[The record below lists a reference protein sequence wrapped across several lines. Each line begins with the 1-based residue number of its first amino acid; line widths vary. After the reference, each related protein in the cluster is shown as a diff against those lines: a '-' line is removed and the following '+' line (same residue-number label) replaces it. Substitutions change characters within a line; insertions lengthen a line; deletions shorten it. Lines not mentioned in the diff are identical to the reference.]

1 MRTFT
6 IVAILLFIPFSHLLA
21 QQTAS
26 VSGYVSDSQNGE
38 TLIAANVALEG
49 TKKGT
54 STNTSG
60 YYTITNVQ
68 PGAYNLVVSYIG
80 YQSYSQK
87 VSLEPGENLR
97 LDIELT
103 PQGVQMDEIVVE
115 SEVDKEEQRNIG
127 VAQVQTE
134 LIKEVP
140 SVFEADVFRSVQLLP
155 GVKAASDFSSGL
167 YIRGGSPDQTLI
179 LLDRTTV
186 YNPTHFFGF
195 FSTFNPDA
203 VKDVRLYKGG
213 YPAEYGGRLGSVLT
227 IYNKDGNR
235 NEFSGSASVGL
246 LASRFSIEGP
256 FKKGSYML
264 AVRRSTLEPLLAALR
279 QSQDNIPESF
289 YFLDLNGKVNVD
301 ADPNNKFSLAFYS
314 GIDNLLFPF
323 SEDASIKLN
332 YGNQTVSS
340 TWTHIFSN
348 KVFSHFTVT
357 GSRYFNFPSFNIA
370 TTPFERSNNIYD
382 FSVKGDIEYH
392 PNDRHSVSTGIWSG
406 IMTLKVQDTFDG
418 EDTFSSRIQSNYLSV
433 YAQDEWAI
441 TNQLDLTAGLRLNGF
456 SEGNYWKL
464 APRLSLEYRP
474 IEEIRLQAAYG
485 RYNQFLTLISNEA
498 FSGFDTWLTTDN
510 GVQPAYGDQYVLGA
524 KTQPWEGY
532 GIDMELYYRTMED
545 LFDLNPFIPDVA
557 GLDYAELFRFGTGY
571 AYGVE
576 LKFERQIGRL
586 TGFMGYTFSVSR
598 RKYPGFNTPVGK
610 PQNARFFPPKYD
622 RKHDVNLVM
631 NYRLSERWKASAVFN
646 YSTGQAYTKPLGRT
660 LAFDYPTESQPL
672 DVLVIGKVNASRLPA
687 YHRLDVGFTRSGSF
701 FGLGDAQWQFQLINV
716 YSRRNIWF
724 YNYDFDEN
732 PIEREDVTML
742 PILPNISY
750 TVNF

>member
-1 MRTFT
+1 MRTPTF
-6 IVAILLFIPFSHLLA
+6 VAILLLLPSVLLA

-26 VSGYVSDSQNGE
+26 VNGYVTDSENGE

-49 TKKGT
+49 TRKGT

-60 YYTITNVQ
+60 YYTLTDIA
-68 PGAYNLVVSYIG
+68 PGEYTIIVSYIG
-80 YQSYSQK
+80 YQSYAQEIT
-87 VSLEPGENLR
+87 LEANETLR
-97 LDIELT
+97 LDMELP
-103 PQGVQMDEIVVE
+103 PQGVQMEEIIVE
-115 SEVDKEEQRNIG
+115 SEMEKEEQKNIG
-127 VAQVQTE
+127 VSQVQTE

-235 NEFSGSASVGL
+235 NEFSGSTSVGL
-246 LASRFSIEGP
+246 LASRVSVEGP
-256 FKKGSYML
+256 FSKGSYML
-264 AVRRSTLEPLLAALR
+264 AVRRSTLEPVLAILQ

-289 YFLDLNGKVNVD
+289 YFLDLNGKVNID
-301 ADPNNKFSLAFYS
+301 ANPNNKFSLAFYS

-323 SEDASIKLN
+323 AEDANIKLN

-348 KVFSHFTVT
+348 KVFSNFTVT

-370 TTPFERSNNIYD
+370 STPFERSNNIYD
-382 FSVKGDIEYH
+382 FSVKGDIEYQ
-392 PNDRHSVSTGIWSG
+392 PTDRHSISTGFWSG
-406 IMTLKVQDTFDG
+406 NMTLKVQDTFDG
-418 EDTFSSRIQSNYLSV
+418 EDTFSSRIQSQYVSL
-433 YAQDEWAI
+433 YAQDEWDI
-441 TNQLDLTAGLRLNGF
+441 SEQVQLTAGLRFNGF
-456 SEGNYWKL
+456 SEGGYWKL
-464 APRLSLEYRP
+464 APRASIEYQP
-474 IEEIRLQAAYG
+474 IDEIRLQAAYG

-498 FSGFDTWLTTDN
+498 FSGFDTWLTTDK
-510 GVQPAYGDQYVLGA
+510 GVEPAYGDQYVLGA
-524 KTQPWEGY
+524 KTLPWEGY
-532 GIDMELYYRTMED
+532 GLDMEVYYRTMED
-545 LFDLNPFIPDVA
+545 LFDLNPFIPDIA
-557 GLDYAELFRFGTGY
+557 GLDYPELFRFGTGY
-571 AYGVE
+571 AYGTE
-576 LKFERQIGRL
+576 LKFERQVGRL
-586 TGFMGYTFSVSR
+586 TGFLGYTFSVSR
-598 RKYPGFNTPVGK
+598 RKYPGFNTPIGQ
-610 PQNARFFPPKYD
+610 PQGARFFPPKYD
-622 RKHDVNLVM
+622 RKHDVNLVTS
-631 NYRLSERWKASAVFN
+631 YQLSQRWKASAVFN

-660 LAFDYPTESQPL
+660 VAFDFPTESQPL
-672 DVLVIGKVNASRLPA
+672 DALVIGKVNASRLPA
-687 YHRLDVGFTRSGSF
+687 YHRLDLGFTRTGSF
-701 FGLGDAQWQFQLINV
+701 FGMGDAQWQFQLINV
-716 YSRRNIWF
+716 YSRRNVWF
-724 YNYDFDEN
+724 YNFDFDEN